1 LLEKDKLVVVRNRT
15 SNTPKD
21 ALSLNEINK
30 SIDNHIKDAE
40 KLRATETVRELQD
53 LKDEI
58 NNVVLKESPIGNRML
73 HMSKDVHPD
82 VEDFVEKLTAGR
94 SKLVGP
100 NEFKL
105 ISDIMAEK
113 LSQRAPITD
122 KFIGFWKGA
131 AEEFIVDTGKVDI
144 PWYTFDGKKLYQ
156 RYRPTVE
163 ERIEFTDPVT
173 GRKVYN
179 VYKDSVTDGKFKG
192 KSSIIDARTGY
203 GVNGNHSN
211 DAAIVRQF
219 HLWGKNND
227 VKTATIHDAFFVNVG
242 EATQAKDALRVL
254 YADAVESNTVL
265 NTLKAMRKQGLSDKA
280 YYKLLAQA
288 KKDGLIVENGLTA
301 KDILS
306 PIPVGESWYG
316 IGP

>member
-1 LLEKDKLVVVRNRT
+1 LGKDKLVVVKRKT
-15 SNTPKD
+15 SSTPKG
-21 ALSLNEINK
+21 ALVLNDINK

-40 KLRATETVRELQD
+40 KINATETIRELQD

-58 NNVVLKESPIGNRML
+58 NAVVLKEAPIGTRML

-82 VEDFVEKLTAGR
+82 VEEFVEKLTAGR
-94 SKLVGP
+94 SKLIGP

-105 ISDIMAEK
+105 ISDIM
-113 LSQRAPITD
+113 SHHMSRRAPITD
-122 KFIGFWKGA
+122 KFITFWKGA
-131 AEEFIVDTGKVDI
+131 AKEYIEETGKVDI
-144 PWYTFDGKKLYQ
+144 PWVTFDGKKLYQ
-156 RYRPTVE
+156 RYRPVLE

-173 GRKVYN
+173 GRRVYN

-192 KSSIIDARTGY
+192 KSSIIDAKSGY

-219 HLWGKNND
+219 HLWGRKND

-242 EATQAKDALRVL
+242 EATGAKNALRHL
-254 YADAVESNTVL
+254 YADAVESDTIL
-265 NTLKAMRKQGLSDKA
+265 KTLQAMRDEGLSEKA
-280 YYKLLAQA
+280 YQKLL
-288 KKDGLIVENGLTA
+288 KKAIEDGLIVEDGLTA
-301 KDILS
+301 KDILA
-306 PIPVGESWYG
+306 PIPIGESWYG